1 MTLLEDLGEF
11 THSLTLKNVPTEV
24 VAKIKTLILH
34 HLHTGFSG
42 IKELESNIAVRLVER
57 YFRDEGQ
64 STILGQKKKHSA
76 IGASFVNGVLM
87 HSVQQ
92 EDTYR
97 GLHPG
102 PHTIPAAFALGEEFE
117 SSGAEILAAIL
128 AGYEINLQIG
138 EACMKYTSPRGWR
151 GTTIYGVLGV
161 ASTAARVL
169 SLNQD
174 MTENAIANSI
184 NLASGLMQCW
194 LEGTSEW
201 LFASGLAA
209 QNGVISALIAKE
221 GGTGAKESFEGN
233 RGYFKAYCGVEPD
246 EVDIDSIEL
255 GTRYVTPEVMMK
267 PYSVITTIL
276 PVIHNIVELTKEHHL
291 KPEDVR
297 KINLEVGTRVTRG
310 PLQASILD
318 YGPFVNKTQAYK
330 SLPCATGIAI
340 VSGNVTAKT
349 ADHYQEK
356 SVHEIAQ
363 LVTIDT
369 DESIEG
375 FYNRVEIITEGSGVL
390 SIEGDKFPSLTD
402 LQVRANLMKSASE
415 YLSKTQV
422 QGLIDAIDKLDKVTM
437 EEITQNLS

>member
-1 MTLLEDLGEF
+1 MTLLEDLGLF
-11 THSLTLKNVPTEV
+11 THSLKLKDVPSEV
-24 VAKIKTLILH
+24 IAKIKTLILH

-42 IKELESNIAVRLVER
+42 IKEQESNIAIRLIDR
-57 YFRDEGQ
+57 YYRDEGK
-64 STILGQKKKHSA
+64 STILGQKKKHSP

-102 PHTIPAAFALGEEFE
+102 PHTIPAAFALGEELN
-117 SSGAEILAAIL
+117 SSGAEILLAIL
-128 AGYEINLQIG
+128 TGYEVNLQIG
-138 EACMKYTSPRGWR
+138 EACMQYTSPRGWR

-221 GGTGAKESFEGN
+221 GGTGAKASFEGN

-246 EVDIDSIEL
+246 EVDVGLIQL
-255 GTRYVTPEVMMK
+255 GTRYVTPDVMMK

-276 PVIHNIVELTKEHHL
+276 PVIHSIVELTKEHHL
-291 KPEDVR
+291 KPEDVK
-297 KINLEVGTRVTRG
+297 KINLEVGTRVTQG

-330 SLPCATGIAI
+330 SLPCATGIALTYGD
-340 VSGNVTAKT
+340 VSAQTAE
-349 ADHYQEK
+349 HYQDK
-356 SVHEIAQ
+356 SVSDIAK

-375 FYNRVEIITEGSGVL
+375 FYNRVEIVTKESGSHTL
-390 SIEGDKFPSLTD
+390 EGDVFPSLTD
-402 LQVRANLMKSASE
+402 KQVRENLMRSASE
-415 YLSKTQV
+415 YLTITKIQD
-422 QGLIDAIDKLDKVTM
+422 LIDTIEKIEKVTM
-437 EEITQNLS
+437 EDIAQNLS